1 MKKNSTDSRK
11 ARAMLTVSRVLVYA
25 LLIFLSILCLF
36 SFYMLII
43 NASRTN
49 ADLQGGFKA
58 LPQGHFLENL
68 INAWNDSSINIPRGM
83 LNSFVIAAATAILS
97 TYFSALTAYGLHAY
111 QFKLKRIA
119 FLFIMAVMVIPKQV
133 SAAGFVQ
140 LCYKLKLTN
149 SYLPLI
155 LPGIAAPVV
164 FFYMIQYMKS
174 VLPMEIVE
182 AARVDGSGE
191 FFTFNRIVLPM
202 LKPAISVQLIFTF
215 VESWNNYFLPALLL
229 DKAEMKTVPIMIAQL
244 RAADYSKFDLGK
256 VYMFILL
263 AICRCCSCTSSC
275 PAISSRESPPAL
287 SRAEA
292 LIAAKKRARPQDIPA
307 GGHVTDCFFGG
318 TEKPPR
324 AAKKHPIC
332 RTASSAG

>member
-1 MKKNSTDSRK
+1 MKKSSVDSRK
-11 ARAMLTVSRVLVYA
+11 AHAMLTVSRVLVYA
-25 LLIFLSILCLF
+25 LLIFLSVLCLF
-36 SFYMLII
+36 SFYMLIV

-68 INAWNDSSINIPRGM
+68 KNAWNDSSINIPRGM
-83 LNSFVIAAATAILS
+83 LNSFIIAAATDILS

-111 QFKLKRIA
+111 NIKLKRLA
-119 FLFIMAVMVIPKQV
+119 FLFIMAVMVIPMQG
-133 SAAGFVQ
+133 SAAGVVQ

-202 LKPAISVQLIFTF
+202 LKPTMISVGVLEIMW
-215 VESWNNYFLPALLL
+215 VWNDYLLPSLVL
-229 DKAEMKTVPIMIAQL
+229 DINQYRTIPIHIQYLKGSYGTVDMGAT
-244 RAADYSKFDLGK
+244 
-256 VYMFILL
+256 M
-263 AICRCCSCTSSC
+263 
-275 PAISSRESPPAL
+275 
-287 SRAEA
+287 A
-292 LIAAKKRARPQDIPA
+292 LIMLSILPVIIFYLCCQKHIIKGVAAGAVK
-307 GGHVTDCFFGG
+307 G
-318 TEKPPR
+318 
-324 AAKKHPIC
+324 
-332 RTASSAG
+332 